1 MKLTTKGRYAVTAML
16 DLALHNDQAPVNL
29 TDISAR
35 QDISLTYLEQLFR
48 KLRKK
53 GLVESVR
60 GPGGGYRLAMD
71 ADEITTA
78 RVMYAVDEP
87 IDVTRCG
94 GQQNCMGD
102 VRCLTHDL
110 WLGLNRH
117 VSEYLNGI
125 SLGELIRTNNVKQVA
140 DRQDA
145 ILIQRDTNLGATH

>member
-35 QDISLTYLEQLFR
+35 QGISLTYLEQLFR

-60 GPGGGYRLAMD
+60 GPGGGYRLAMS

-78 RVMYAVDEP
+78 LVMYAVDEP

-117 VSEYLNGI
+117 ISEYLNGI

-145 ILIQRDTNLGATH
+145 ILIHAAAQPKSTH

>member
-1 MKLTTKGRYAVTAML
+1 MKLTTKGRYAVNAML
-16 DLALHNDQAPVNL
+16 DLALHNDQAPINL
-29 TDISAR
+29 ADISAR
-35 QDISLTYLEQLFR
+35 QDISLTYLEQLFN

-53 GLVESVR
+53 DLVESIR
-60 GPGGGYRLAMD
+60 GPGGGYRLALD
-71 ADEITTA
+71 ADEITIA
-78 RVMYAVDEP
+78 HVMYAVAEP
-87 IDVTRCG
+87 IDVTSCG

-125 SLGELIRTNNVKQVA
+125 SLGEMVRMNNVKQVA

-145 ILIQRDTNLGATH
+145 IMINSITQSDATH